1 MEKKIFL
8 ILFIVGLAIISALI
22 VFLIFFS
29 TKNSQESFKQNQV
42 CFKEHCFLVE
52 LATNDFERAR
62 GLMFRSTLAADQ
74 GMLFI
79 FDSRGEYPFWMKNT
93 QIPLDIIWLDEDR
106 KVVFIN
112 ADTAPCLPTA
122 CVSINPQ
129 KLAKFVLEL
138 NGGAAQRIGLAVGDK
153 LSFLLSYYFAK

>member
-1 MEKKIFL
+1 MRKKIFL
-8 ILFIVGLAIISALI
+8 ILFIAGLAIILAFI

-52 LATNDFERAR
+52 LATNDLERAR
-62 GLMFRSTLAADQ
+62 GLMFRASLAADQ

-79 FDSRGEYPFWMKNT
+79 FDSPGEYPFWMKNT
-93 QIPLDIIWLDEDR
+93 QIPLDIIWLDEDQ
-106 KVVFIN
+106 KVVFIS
-112 ADTAPCLPTA
+112 ADTAPCDETNCP
-122 CVSINPQ
+122 SINPQ
-129 KLAKFVLEL
+129 KSAKYVLEL

-153 LSFLLSYYFAK
+153 LSFLLPDYFAK

>member
-1 MEKKIFL
+1 M
-8 ILFIVGLAIISALI
+8 
-22 VFLIFFS
+22 
-29 TKNSQESFKQNQV
+29 
-42 CFKEHCFLVE
+42 VE

-79 FDSRGEYPFWMKNT
+79 FDSLGEYPFWMKNT
-93 QIPLDIIWLDEDR
+93 QIPLDIIWLDEDQ
-106 KVVFIN
+106 KVVFIS
-112 ADTAPCLPTA
+112 ADTAPCLQTTCP
-122 CVSINPQ
+122 SINPQ